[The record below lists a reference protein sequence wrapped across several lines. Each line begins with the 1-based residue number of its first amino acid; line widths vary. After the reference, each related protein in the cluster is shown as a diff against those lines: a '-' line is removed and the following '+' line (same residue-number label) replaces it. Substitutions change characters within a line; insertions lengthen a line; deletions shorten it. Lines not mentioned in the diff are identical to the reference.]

1 VFLKYRHPVGI
12 ITKNALIL
20 RDLNILKPLAEMNL
34 VRVMISITTA
44 DESLR
49 RVLEPRT
56 ASVSQKLKTIQ
67 TLSEAGIPAGVMM
80 APVIP
85 SLTDSEILPLAKKV
99 SEAGASS
106 LSYTILRLNGPLA
119 ELFEHWLKTHYPDR
133 AERILSQVK
142 SVHGGQVADSRFGA
156 RMRGDGEIAEIIR
169 KQFQIA
175 KNKYFAKEEY
185 PKLNLTLFKRLEKAG
200 DQLSLL

>member
-1 VFLKYRHPVGI
+1 
-12 ITKNALIL
+12 
-20 RDLNILKPLAEMNL
+20 MNL